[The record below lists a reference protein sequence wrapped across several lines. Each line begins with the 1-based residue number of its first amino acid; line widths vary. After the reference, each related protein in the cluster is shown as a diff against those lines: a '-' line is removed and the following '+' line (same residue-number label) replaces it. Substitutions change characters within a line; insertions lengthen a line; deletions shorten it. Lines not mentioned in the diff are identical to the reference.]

1 MKLSILIPMYNSEEL
16 IGNCLDSLLIQNLPK
31 EDYEIIIIDDESS
44 DKSVEIVQDY
54 AKKYTNISLVLQK
67 NAGTF
72 TTRNR
77 LLKLAK
83 GDYIYNL
90 DADDYIVHHCLG
102 DLLAIAENNDLD
114 IIGFKSNDTVELDE
128 FELTETIDPKSSTV
142 TTGTEFLEANPHYT
156 FAIWW
161 YFVKRDLLEEKGTFF
176 NDNQYSADVMFTT
189 TLFLGAK
196 KMTVLPNEIHR
207 YVLTPD
213 SLMRSDD
220 YEIISK
226 RVNNF
231 HAAALSMNGLIKCL
245 NAESAEKNDGV
256 IRNLKFRRDV
266 LSFFNITDMIAK
278 HFPIKDIKAKIE
290 DLKREDAF
298 PLSYF
303 IGETY
308 NSPKYRVLTFVIN
321 NKKLLY
327 LILSVKSIFF
337 KTR

>member
-1 MKLSILIPMYNSEEL
+1 MKLSILIPMYNSEEH
-16 IGNCLDSLLIQNLPK
+16 IGNCLDSLLTQNLPK

-44 DKSVEIVQDY
+44 DKSAEIVRDY
-54 AKKYTNISLVLQK
+54 ANEHNNISLVPQK

-102 DLLAIAENNDLD
+102 DLLALAENNDLD

-128 FELTETIDPKSSTV
+128 FELKEMIDPKSSTV
-142 TTGTEFLEANPHYT
+142 TTGTEFLEANPDYT

-161 YFVKRDLLEEKGTFF
+161 YFVKRDLLEEKGITF
-176 NDNQYSADVMFTT
+176 NNNQYSADVMFTT

-196 KMTVLPNEIHR
+196 KVMVLPNEIHR

-231 HAAALSMNGLIKCL
+231 HAAALSMNDLIKDL
-245 NAESAEKNDGV
+245 NKQSSEKNEGV
-256 IRNLKFRRDV
+256 IRNLKLRRDV
-266 LSFFNITDMIAK
+266 LSFFNIIDMIAK
-278 HFPIKDIKAKIE
+278 HFPKKDIKAKIE
-290 DLKREDAF
+290 ALKKEDAH
-298 PLSYF
+298 PLSHF
-303 IGETY
+303 LGETY
-308 NSPKYRVLTFVIN
+308 NSLKFRVLIFLIN
-321 NKKLLY
+321 NEKVLY
-327 LILSVKSIFF
+327 TILSVKSIFF
-337 KTR
+337 RSR